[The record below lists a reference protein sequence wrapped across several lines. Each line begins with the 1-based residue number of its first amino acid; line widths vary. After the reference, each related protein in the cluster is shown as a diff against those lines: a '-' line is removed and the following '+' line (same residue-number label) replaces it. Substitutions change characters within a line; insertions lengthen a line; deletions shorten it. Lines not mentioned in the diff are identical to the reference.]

1 MTQSGVS
8 AGDLYYDPFDF
19 DVDLNA
25 QPIWRRLRDEAPVYW
40 NEKYEFFA
48 LSRYDDVLRVVV
60 DTDTFTSTHSTSLEQ
75 MGPDRTFLAD
85 TMMIYM
91 DPPQHTWHR
100 KVVSRAF
107 TPRTMAAL
115 EDRMTRLANGLLDQ
129 IDGRDEFDFV
139 EDYGGIIP
147 PTVILAL
154 LGFPEGFE
162 EEWRRGV
169 DASLTLATDGEQ
181 IAAGHP
187 VDAPAPDELIGADGT
202 MGMGALFQI
211 LPELVEARRKTPED
225 DLMSVLANT
234 DLDEDGQIRK
244 LNDAEIFSFVL
255 LLSAAGTETV
265 ARLLGWAGSLLA
277 EYPEERAKLVAD
289 PSLIP
294 NAVEECLR
302 YEAPSPVNG
311 RWVTADTEF
320 HGQVIPKDS
329 KLLMING
336 SGNRDERHF
345 PDPDRF
351 DVTRQIDRHLSFG
364 YGAHFCVGAAL
375 ARMEGVVALRE
386 LLKRYPTWAVDRDRT
401 TMVHT
406 STVRGFAKLP
416 VHL

>member
-1 MTQSGVS
+1 MTETG
-8 AGDLYYDPFDF
+8 APADDLYYDPFDF

-40 NEKYEFFA
+40 NEKHEFFA

-115 EDRMTRLANGLLDQ
+115 EDRMTRLANSLLDQ
-129 IDGRDEFDFV
+129 IDGRNEFDFV

-169 DASLTLATDGEQ
+169 DASLTLATDGDQ
-181 IAAGHP
+181 IAAGHAA
-187 VDAPAPDELIGADGT
+187 DAPPDELIGSDGT

-234 DLDEDGQIRK
+234 DLDEDGQLRK

-265 ARLLGWAGSLLA
+265 ARLLGWAGSLLD